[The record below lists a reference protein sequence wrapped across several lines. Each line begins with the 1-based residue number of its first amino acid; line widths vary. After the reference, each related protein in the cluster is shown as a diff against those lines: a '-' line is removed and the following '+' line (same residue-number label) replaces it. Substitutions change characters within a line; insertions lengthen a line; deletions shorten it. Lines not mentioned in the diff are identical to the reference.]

1 MTLNRGDVGLARF
14 PHAAGGRGKKR
25 PLVVVQAD
33 AYNRRLRHVIV
44 AEVTTNLSTAS
55 DPANL
60 LIEASTPDGKATGR
74 VQDSVVTCLHLVTM
88 TEDRIGTV
96 IGKLSAPMLTTLD
109 GRLKAARR
117 SSLAGW
123 SSYPLLRIG
132 P

>member
-25 PLVVVQAD
+25 PVVVVQAD
-33 AYNRRLRHVIV
+33 AYNRRLPHVIV

-60 LIEASTPDGKATGR
+60 LIEVSTPEGKATGL

-88 TEDRIGTV
+88 TEERIRAV
-96 IGKLSAPMLTTLD
+96 IGKLSAPMLQNLD
-109 GRLKAARR
+109 GCLKVA
-117 SSLAGW
+117 LGL
-123 SSYPLLRIG
+123 P
-132 P
+132 